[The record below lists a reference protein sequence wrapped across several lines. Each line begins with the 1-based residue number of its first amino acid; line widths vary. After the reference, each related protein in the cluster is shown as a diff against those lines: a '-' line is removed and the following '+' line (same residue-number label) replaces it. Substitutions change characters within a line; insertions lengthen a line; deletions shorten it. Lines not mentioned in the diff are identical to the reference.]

1 MFAVQRAAADTTRL
15 PESDRPAQPQKRGSK
30 AA

>member
-1 MFAVQRAAADTTRL
+1 VQHPAGEATRL